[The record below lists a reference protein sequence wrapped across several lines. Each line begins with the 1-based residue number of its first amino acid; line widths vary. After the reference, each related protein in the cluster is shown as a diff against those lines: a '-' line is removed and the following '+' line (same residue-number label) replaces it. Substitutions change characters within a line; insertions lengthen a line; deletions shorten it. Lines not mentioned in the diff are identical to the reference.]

1 MFNKRRVKRAMEKR
15 RKQKHMPFKSDNYT
29 DFFYCKANFDRLR
42 LSIAEFKAS
51 ENRTRERIENELL
64 EKLGLTRH
72 GEIKDKIN

>member
-29 DFFYCKANFDRLR
+29 DPFYTEVNFNRLK

-51 ENRTRERIENELL
+51 ENHMRERIEEQI
-64 EKLGLTRH
+64 RH
-72 GEIKDKIN
+72 EINLA